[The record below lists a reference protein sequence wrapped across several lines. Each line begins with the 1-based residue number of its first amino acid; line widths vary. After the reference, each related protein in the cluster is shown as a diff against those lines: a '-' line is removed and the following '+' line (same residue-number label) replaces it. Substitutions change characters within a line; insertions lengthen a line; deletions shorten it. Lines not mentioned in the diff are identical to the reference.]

1 MTAILREAL
10 GLAVCALVAL
20 SVNLPAAAQE
30 AVRDPTIAPAENGNP
45 VLSPAG
51 VEGMTVLVR
60 EDKPYL
66 MVGARLYAPGDK
78 IGNLRI
84 QRITEKE
91 IWFHDGSALIK
102 APRFAGI
109 ERKAAVTKP
118 PCTASTKRPAPNAA
132 PCEDTQP

>member
-60 EDKPYL
+60 EDNPYL

-78 IGNLRI
+78 IGNL

>member
-45 VLSPAG
+45 VLSPAV

-60 EDKPYL
+60 ED
-66 MVGARLYAPGDK
+66 
-78 IGNLRI
+78 
-84 QRITEKE
+84 
-91 IWFHDGSALIK
+91 
-102 APRFAGI
+102 
-109 ERKAAVTKP
+109 
-118 PCTASTKRPAPNAA
+118 
-132 PCEDTQP
+132 